1 MLNITKKVL
10 ILPRLTSLLRS
21 QMINRKMLMWMME
34 EDRYFYKQFWYA
46 EFLRGLL
53 FYLLNWLNNISH
65 SVTCK
70 TMRATHR
77 LSQYNRILKVLS
89 VVLTFS
95 FATFHPRHCTE
106 WVPTLTMG
114 KPWKHK
120 LVKDVL
126 LTDEDTYRINFINYL
141 FGPVCEYV
149 GSLLYSE
156 IEVQNK
162 NTVGQTGV
170 QTRVPHTTNDLFYS
184 HPDI

>member
-1 MLNITKKVL
+1 M
-10 ILPRLTSLLRS
+10 
-21 QMINRKMLMWMME
+21 
-34 EDRYFYKQFWYA
+34 
-46 EFLRGLL
+46 
-53 FYLLNWLNNISH
+53 
-65 SVTCK
+65 
-70 TMRATHR
+70 
-77 LSQYNRILKVLS
+77 
-89 VVLTFS
+89 
-95 FATFHPRHCTE
+95 
-106 WVPTLTMG
+106 
-114 KPWKHK
+114 
-120 LVKDVL
+120 KDVL